1 MHNVIIDKERN
12 QMCEAQE
19 NLQEKAECAFVQ
31 GHTKDN
37 FIVGYGREVRKEL
50 TKDLKWNPI
59 N

>member
-50 TKDLKWNPI
+50 TKDLK
-59 N
+59 